1 MAATVVA
8 SPGASGSTIL
18 RPACSQPTLENSFF
32 GCCWSRNRV
41 PLLHHPLDFKGA
53 KRILLT
59 AAAAAAASSSSSSS
73 SSSMERDSA
82 AAAAADFFR
91 TPAQSW
97 RSQNIKRFE
106 HLRRLELD
114 NNTEKEIAVLNN
126 LMSVGSEQ
134 QNHNGTILRT
144 RPKRII
150 LVRHGQS
157 EGNIDESAYTRIPD
171 SKIALTEVGWKQAV
185 QCGKKIRHVIESD
198 HEENWQVYF
207 YVSPYRRTLQT
218 LRGIGMAFERHRIA
232 GVREE
237 PRLREQD
244 FGNFQNRERMQLE
257 KAARIRYGRFFYRF
271 PNGESA
277 ADVYDRITGFR
288 ETLRSDIDVGRFQR
302 PEASSKNMN
311 LVIVSHG
318 LTLRVFLMRWYKWTV
333 EQFEGL
339 WNFGNTGMLVME
351 LGPGGRYSLA
361 VHQTA
366 DELRAFGMT
375 DKMIADQEWQKKA
388 RPGELNVDWD
398 TSGPSFF
405 THFEA
410 MERGFNLEAEI
421 PPDVARVET
430 ERITIA
436 RRMEPPVTQSN

>member
-8 SPGASGSTIL
+8 SPGASGSTIW

-59 AAAAAAASSSSSSS
+59 AAAASSS

-244 FGNFQNRERMQLE
+244 FGGYLPWPQGPQ
-257 KAARIRYGRFFYRF
+257 
-271 PNGESA
+271 
-277 ADVYDRITGFR
+277 ADR
-288 ETLRSDIDVGRFQR
+288 
-302 PEASSKNMN
+302 
-311 LVIVSHG
+311 
-318 LTLRVFLMRWYKWTV
+318 
-333 EQFEGL
+333 
-339 WNFGNTGMLVME
+339 
-351 LGPGGRYSLA
+351 
-361 VHQTA
+361 
-366 DELRAFGMT
+366 
-375 DKMIADQEWQKKA
+375 
-388 RPGELNVDWD
+388 
-398 TSGPSFF
+398 
-405 THFEA
+405 
-410 MERGFNLEAEI
+410 
-421 PPDVARVET
+421 
-430 ERITIA
+430 
-436 RRMEPPVTQSN
+436 